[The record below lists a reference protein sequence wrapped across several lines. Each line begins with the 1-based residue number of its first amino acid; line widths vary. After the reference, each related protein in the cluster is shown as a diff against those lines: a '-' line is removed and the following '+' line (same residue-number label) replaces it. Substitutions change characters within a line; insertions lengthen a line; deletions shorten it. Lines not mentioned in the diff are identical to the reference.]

1 MSNNPNQDEFQ
12 NLENMMNSMMQGAF
26 SLLFRDLSGQI
37 FEPTIA
43 NNNQINSIDNYE
55 GSDFRRL
62 VKKSKE
68 NRRAEDVVK
77 EERTMIDS
85 TQTPPT
91 NAITNVFT
99 STLSN
104 TVGSIFN
111 RLFRFPETT
120 ANELQLDNN
129 LGNRQNGI
137 QWNYSS
143 TRSTTSPDGT
153 QITITTRKSN
163 GISETVKRVQHP
175 NGQVEETKEVTHG

>member
-37 FEPTIA
+37 FEPTTA

-77 EERTMIDS
+77 
-85 TQTPPT
+85 
-91 NAITNVFT
+91 
-99 STLSN
+99 
-104 TVGSIFN
+104 
-111 RLFRFPETT
+111 
-120 ANELQLDNN
+120 
-129 LGNRQNGI
+129 
-137 QWNYSS
+137 
-143 TRSTTSPDGT
+143 
-153 QITITTRKSN
+153 
-163 GISETVKRVQHP
+163 
-175 NGQVEETKEVTHG
+175 

>member
-26 SLLFRDLSGQI
+26 SLLCRDLSGQI
-37 FEPTIA
+37 FEPTTA

-55 GSDFRRL
+55 GIDFRRL

-77 EERTMIDS
+77 EERTTIDS
-85 TQTPPT
+85 TQTPT

-104 TVGSIFN
+104 TVGSIFS

-120 ANELQLDNN
+120 ANELQPDNN
-129 LGNRQNGI
+129 V
-137 QWNYSS
+137 
-143 TRSTTSPDGT
+143 
-153 QITITTRKSN
+153 ITN
-163 GISETVKRVQHP
+163 
-175 NGQVEETKEVTHG
+175 